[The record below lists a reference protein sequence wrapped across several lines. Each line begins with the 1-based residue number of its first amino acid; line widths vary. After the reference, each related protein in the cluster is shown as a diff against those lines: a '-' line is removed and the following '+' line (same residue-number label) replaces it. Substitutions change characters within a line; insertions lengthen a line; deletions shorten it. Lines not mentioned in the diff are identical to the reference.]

1 MKVVKSISIYTIA
14 GFIQKG
20 IEFPLAII
28 LTYYLTKAETGTM
41 GLALIY
47 IGLFSVILQ
56 IGAVSAVGI
65 EYFKMPK
72 DKFPSY
78 FSSVMVSPII
88 LLIITTFIFIIFRN
102 SLSEAISLPSFW
114 LPFLPFGGFCLFL
127 VQMILMFF
135 RNMNLTMKYAGFN
148 IAYTALIFILSLV
161 LVINFS
167 MNWEGRVSAVIITNT
182 LFALVA
188 LFYVYKWKLPTLEIK
203 KEYISEALKYGSSI
217 IPFTLSSMVITFSD
231 RIFIEKMIGLEEMGV
246 YHVGYTV
253 GSIILVIVTAFVA
266 AFNPFLF
273 QILSKKNERGKRKVA
288 LISYAFTFI
297 LGICV
302 IGLSLMSPLL
312 FKYLIAPKFAE
323 GNQYVFWVALAY
335 FFYGMYALFSGQV
348 HYFKNSKALL
358 IVAFINIISNLL
370 LNYFLI
376 KWFGAIGAAYA
387 TVFSYIIVMIYM
399 FVVARRSIYIP
410 YRQIHRNF
418 AFLKVFL
425 KENKVPFTKRFW

>member
-1 MKVVKSISIYTIA
+1 MKIVKSISVYTIA

-47 IGLFSVILQ
+47 IGLFSVTLQ
-56 IGAVSAVGI
+56 IGATSAIGI

-72 DKFPSY
+72 EKFPSY
-78 FSSVMVSPII
+78 FSSVMISPII
-88 LLIITTFIFIIFRN
+88 LLIITTLIFIIFKN
-102 SLSEAISLPSFW
+102 PLSEAMSLPSYW

-127 VQMILMFF
+127 IQMILMFF
-135 RNMNLTMKYAGFN
+135 RNMNLTIKYAGFN
-148 IAYTALIFILSLV
+148 IAYTILIFVLSLV
-161 LVINFS
+161 LVISFS
-167 MNWEGRVSAVIITNT
+167 MSWEGRISAVLVTNS
-182 LFALVA
+182 LFALIA
-188 LFYVYKWKLPTLEIK
+188 LFYVSKWKLPTLEIK
-203 KEYISEALKYGSSI
+203 KEYMSEALKYGSSI

-246 YHVGYTV
+246 YHVGYTI
-253 GSIILVIVTAFVA
+253 GSIILVIVTAFAA
-266 AFNPFLF
+266 AFNPFLY
-273 QILSKKNERGKRKVA
+273 QTLSEKNERGKRKVA
-288 LISYAFTFI
+288 LISYAFALI

-302 IGLSLMSPLL
+302 IGLSLISPL
-312 FKYLIAPKFAE
+312 FFTFLIDEKFAA
-323 GNQYVFWVALAY
+323 GNQYVFWVAVAY

-358 IVAFINIISNLL
+358 IVAFINIFSNLL

-387 TVFSYIIVMIYM
+387 TVCSYIIVMVYM

-410 YRQIHRNF
+410 YRQVYRNW
-418 AFLKVFL
+418 AFLKIFL